1 MALPL
6 LDGHRM
12 NSQLSMISLDD
23 LSTIHGGDADGAVN
37 GLKRA
42 QDLRGRS
49 GSLDIFGY
57 AETGRTGVGVEA
69 RQRLSPNVSV
79 FGRATTGTRNDKPDS
94 GVTGGIRFEW

>member
-1 MALPL
+1 MSTKQFQSL
-6 LDGHRM
+6 
-12 NSQLSMISLDD
+12 SLDD

-42 QDLRGRS
+42 QETKNPRG

-57 AETGRTGVGVEA
+57 VETEKQGVGVEA

-79 FGRATTGTRNDKPDS
+79 FGRATTGMKNNKPDS
-94 GVTGGIRFEW
+94 GVMGGIRFEW